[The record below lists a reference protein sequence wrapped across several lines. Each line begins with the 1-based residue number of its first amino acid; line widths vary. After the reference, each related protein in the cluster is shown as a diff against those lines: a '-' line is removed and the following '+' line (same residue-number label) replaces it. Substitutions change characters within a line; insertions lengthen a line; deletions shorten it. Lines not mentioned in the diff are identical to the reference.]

1 MNKDV
6 EISLIDRIPDGSDE
20 DGNPIYKEN
29 FTRIH
34 AERVGVKRSEFYAAM
49 AAGIKPEITYRIYD
63 FEYHG
68 EKTIEAYEL
77 GNGIRRLNVIRT
89 YPIGGDRLEIVCN
102 DIAEAG

>member
-6 EISLIDRIPDGSDE
+6 EISLVDRVPDGSDD
-20 DGNPIYKEN
+20 DGNPIYKEKKV
-29 FTRIH
+29 RIQ

-68 EKTIEAYEL
+68 EKIIEAYEL
-77 GNGIRRLNVIRT
+77 GNEVRKLNVIRT
-89 YPIGGDRLEIVCN
+89 YPLSGDRLEIVCN